1 MQTGEVGVGGSREVD
16 DRFFRVEKSNRL
28 RECVVMNLERTMH
41 GRRVL
46 PTMTH
51 RTLQIVSPEVLF
63 RSHLILSFMSSND
76 SHTK

>member
-16 DRFFRVEKSNRL
+16 DRFFRVEKSHRL
-28 RECVVMNLERTMH
+28 REGVVMNLERTMH
-41 GRRVL
+41 SRRVL

-51 RTLQIVSPEVLF
+51 RVTIIASPEVLV

>member
-1 MQTGEVGVGGSREVD
+1 MQTGEVGVGGSREFD
-16 DRFFRVEKSNRL
+16 DCFFRVEKSHRL
-28 RECVVMNLERTMH
+28 REGVVMNLERTMH

-51 RTLQIVSPEVLF
+51 RVTIIASPEVMF